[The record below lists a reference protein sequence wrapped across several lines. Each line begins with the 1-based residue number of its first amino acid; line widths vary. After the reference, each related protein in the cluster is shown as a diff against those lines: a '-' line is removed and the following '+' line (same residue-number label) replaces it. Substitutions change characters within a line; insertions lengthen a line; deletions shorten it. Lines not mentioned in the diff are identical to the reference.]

1 MTIAEVAR
9 RDVQVEIVGSAMT
22 WIMEAPEDEAEGIE
36 GAEKGEESIGCKFHP
51 AIS

>member
-1 MTIAEVAR
+1 MAR
-9 RDVQVEIVGSAMT
+9 RDVQVEIVDSAMT